1 MRARKTVLVGLI
13 VAMALGLA
21 ACGDDDGDDDT
32 VLGGRA
38 DTADLVIND
47 KHPFYKPTKLEVPL
61 NREVTFSVFNDGEEM
76 HNITIPAL
84 SIDMDVPPNQT
95 VDIKLPAISEAP
107 RDGFFTVYCK
117 FHQSEGEALRLE
129 ISR

>member
-1 MRARKTVLVGLI
+1 MRARKTVLTGLI
-13 VAMALGLA
+13 VVMALGLA
-21 ACGDDDGDDDT
+21 ACGDDGDDDDT

-38 DTADLVIND
+38 ETADLVIND
-47 KHPFYKPTKLEVPL
+47 KLPFYEPTKLEVPL

-84 SIDMDVPPNQT
+84 SIDMDVPPKQT